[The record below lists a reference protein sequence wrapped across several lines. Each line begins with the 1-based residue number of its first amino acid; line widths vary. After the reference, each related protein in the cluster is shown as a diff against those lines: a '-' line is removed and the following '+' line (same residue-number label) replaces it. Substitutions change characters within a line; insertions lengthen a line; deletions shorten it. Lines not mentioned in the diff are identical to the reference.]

1 MRKTSNII
9 LIAFFLFF
17 TFACAVK
24 TSSIRL
30 KNFTQRPVIPA
41 NQITIYQTANEIY
54 PLKYQEIGLI
64 EAKGSMVWTS
74 KSKME
79 LKMKTEAGKMGANAI
94 ILESGSSGSLL
105 AKGASVYFTAGII
118 GSRKGKAIAV
128 FVFYEK

>member
-1 MRKTSNII
+1 MRKISNII

-41 NQITIYQTANEIY
+41 NQITIYQTANEV
-54 PLKYQEIGLI
+54 PFKYEEIGLI
-64 EAKGSMVWTS
+64 SAKGSMVWTT

-79 LKMKTEAGKMGANAI
+79 LKMRTAAGRLGANAI
-94 ILESGSSGSLL
+94 ILDSESSGSLL

-118 GSRKGKAIAV
+118 GSRKGRAIAI
-128 FVFYEK
+128 FVHYEKK

>member
-1 MRKTSNII
+1 MRKISNII

-41 NQITIYQTANEIY
+41 NQITIYQTANEV
-54 PLKYQEIGLI
+54 PFKYEEIGLI
-64 EAKGSMVWTS
+64 SAKGSMVWTT

-79 LKMKTEAGKMGANAI
+79 LKMRTAAGRLGANQAGPCSQKAQVY
-94 ILESGSSGSLL
+94 ILLPGS
-105 AKGASVYFTAGII
+105 
-118 GSRKGKAIAV
+118 
-128 FVFYEK
+128 